1 MKFTIS
7 RGLSPST
14 RGMHTGSV
22 TVETACGKWMN
33 QDMEVQAAESVA
45 EQEKKALLESGTRY
59 WT

>member
-1 MKFTIS
+1 
-7 RGLSPST
+7 
-14 RGMHTGSV
+14 MHTGSV